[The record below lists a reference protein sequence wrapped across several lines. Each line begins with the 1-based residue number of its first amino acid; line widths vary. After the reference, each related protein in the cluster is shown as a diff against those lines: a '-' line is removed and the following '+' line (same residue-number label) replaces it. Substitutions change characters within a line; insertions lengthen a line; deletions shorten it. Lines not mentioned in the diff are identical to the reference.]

1 MSRRPVALTRRGTP
15 PTESYHDESEE
26 VVPRIAWQDRVGI
39 DPNVRHGEPC
49 IRGTRVPVA
58 VIVGSLADG
67 MTDEEIWQAYP
78 QLTSDDVRAALAYA
92 AEAVRFETLAPLA

>member
-1 MSRRPVALTRRGTP
+1 
-15 PTESYHDESEE
+15 
-26 VVPRIAWQDRVGI
+26 VPRIAWQDRVSI
-39 DPNVRHGEPC
+39 DPNVRHGAPC

-67 MTDEEIWQAYP
+67 MTDEEIRQAYP